1 MTPMSPDGPN
11 HAAPRPGRRDRR
23 FMTTRWSMVLAAG
36 ERATPDAR
44 DALAQLCS
52 AYWYP
57 IYAYVR
63 RQGHGA
69 DEAQDLTQSFFAR
82 LLEKHVVEDARR
94 ERGRFR
100 SFLLGALKHFL
111 ANEWRREHAE
121 KRGGNV
127 TITSIDAGAAETR
140 YVREPVHERTAEE
153 IYERRWALTL
163 LDNVLKALESEMA
176 AERKSRLFDR
186 LKVYLTGDDATP
198 SYGDVGAALEM
209 SEGAVKVAVHRL
221 RQRYKAILRGHIAE
235 TVADES
241 EVDEE
246 IAALFAALAR

>member
-1 MTPMSPDGPN
+1 MAPDEATPPKQRN
-11 HAAPRPGRRDRR
+11 AGR
-23 FMTTRWSMVLAAG
+23 FVTTRWSIVVAAG
-36 ERATPDAR
+36 DRATPDAR
-44 DALAQLCS
+44 DALADLCS

-63 RQGHGA
+63 RHGHDA

-111 ANEWRREHAE
+111 ANEWRREHAM
-121 KRGGNV
+121 KRGGHLS
-127 TITSIDAGAAETR
+127 IASIDVGDGETR
-140 YVREPVHERTAEE
+140 YAHEPSRARTPEQLF
-153 IYERRWALTL
+153 ERRWALTV
-163 LDNVLKALESEMA
+163 LDNVLRALESETV
-176 AERKSRLFDR
+176 AEGKAHLFER
-186 LKVYLTGDDATP
+186 LKCYL
-198 SYGDVGAALEM
+198 SGDVGAPSYAETGVMLGM
-209 SEGAVKVAVHRL
+209 SDGAVKVAVHRL
-221 RQRYKAILRGHIAE
+221 RQRYKSILREQIAE

-246 IAALFAALAR
+246 IAALFAALSA

>member
-1 MTPMSPDGPN
+1 
-11 HAAPRPGRRDRR
+11 
-23 FMTTRWSMVLAAG
+23 MTTRWSVVIAG
-36 ERATPDAR
+36 GDRATPDAR

-63 RQGHGA
+63 RQGHHA
-69 DEAQDLTQSFFAR
+69 NEAQDLTQSFFAR

-127 TITSIDAGAAETR
+127 TITSFNVGMAETR
-140 YVREPVHERTAEE
+140 YVREPSHARTAEE

-163 LDNVLKALESEMA
+163 LENVLRELESDMA
-176 AERKSRLFDR
+176 KEGKSRLFDQ
-186 LKVYLTGDDATP
+186 LKVCLTGDAAAP
-198 SYGDVGAALEM
+198 SYAQVGTALEM

-221 RQRYKAILRGHIAE
+221 RQRYKTLLRAHIAE

-241 EVDEE
+241 EVDAE
-246 IAALFAALAR
+246 IAALFSALAR

>member
-1 MTPMSPDGPN
+1 MASDEAEPPKQRN
-11 HAAPRPGRRDRR
+11 VGR
-23 FMTTRWSMVLAAG
+23 FVTTRWSIVLAAG

-44 DALAQLCS
+44 DALTHLCA

-63 RQGHGA
+63 RHGHDP

-82 LLEKHVVEDARR
+82 LLEKHVVEDVRR

-111 ANEWRREHAE
+111 ANEWRREHAQ
-121 KRGGNV
+121 KRGGNLS
-127 TITSIDAGAAETR
+127 ITSIDVGDGETR
-140 YVREPVHERTAEE
+140 YAHEPAHARTPEQVF
-153 IYERRWALTL
+153 ERRWALTV
-163 LDNVLKALESEMA
+163 LDNVLRALESETA
-176 AERKSRLFDR
+176 AEGKANLFER
-186 LKVYLTGDDATP
+186 LKCYLSGDAGAP
-198 SYGDVGAALEM
+198 SYAETGAMLAM

-221 RQRYKAILRGHIAE
+221 RQRYKSILREQIAE
-235 TVADES
+235 TVAGES

-246 IAALFAALAR
+246 IAALFAALSA

>member
-1 MTPMSPDGPN
+1 MASDEAEPPKQRN
-11 HAAPRPGRRDRR
+11 VGR
-23 FMTTRWSMVLAAG
+23 FVTTRWSIVLAAG

-44 DALAQLCS
+44 DALTHLCA

-63 RQGHGA
+63 RHGHDP

-82 LLEKHVVEDARR
+82 LLEKHVVEDVRR

-111 ANEWRREHAE
+111 ANEWRREHAQ
-121 KRGGNV
+121 KRGGNLR
-127 TITSIDAGAAETR
+127 IASIDVGDGETR
-140 YVREPVHERTAEE
+140 YAHEPSHARTPEQVF
-153 IYERRWALTL
+153 ERRWALTV
-163 LDNVLKALESEMA
+163 LDNVLRALESETA
-176 AERKSRLFDR
+176 AEGKANLFDR
-186 LKVYLTGDDATP
+186 LKCYLSGDAGAP
-198 SYGDVGAALEM
+198 SYAETGAMLAM

-221 RQRYKAILRGHIAE
+221 RQRYKSILREQIAE
-235 TVADES
+235 TVAGES

-246 IAALFAALAR
+246 IAALFAALSA

>member
-1 MTPMSPDGPN
+1 MAPEDAEPPAHRAPHPG
-11 HAAPRPGRRDRR
+11 HAGR

-44 DALAQLCS
+44 DALAHLCS

-69 DEAQDLTQSFFAR
+69 NEAQDLTQSFFVR
-82 LLEKHVVEDARR
+82 LLDKHVVEDARR
-94 ERGRFR
+94 DRGRFR

-111 ANEWRREHAE
+111 ANEWRRERAE

-140 YVREPVHERTAEE
+140 YVREPSHTRTAEE

-163 LDNVLKALESEMA
+163 LDNVLRELESEFA
-176 AERKSRLFDR
+176 AEGKTRLFEQ
-186 LKVYLTGDDATP
+186 LKVYLTGDAAAP
-198 SYGDVGAALEM
+198 SYADAGAVMDM

-221 RQRYKAILRGHIAE
+221 RQRYKALLRQHIAQ

-241 EVDEE
+241 EVDAE